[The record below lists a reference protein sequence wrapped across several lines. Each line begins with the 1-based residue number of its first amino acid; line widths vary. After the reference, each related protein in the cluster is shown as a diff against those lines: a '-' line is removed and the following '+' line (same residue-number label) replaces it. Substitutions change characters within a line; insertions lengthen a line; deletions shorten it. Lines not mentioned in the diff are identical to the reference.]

1 MPRPDQRAAGNK
13 PPKDGVG
20 LTRKLDETNEKTRQS
35 DGVRQTGPRA
45 LGQRLP
51 NTQPLIAIDC
61 SAQPLPTSAFF

>member
-35 DGVRQTGPRA
+35 DGVRQTEPRKTQGAGPA
-45 LGQRLP
+45 LAKHTNLDR
-51 NTQPLIAIDC
+51 D
-61 SAQPLPTSAFF
+61 